1 MDNRPEAVAQRKLQE
16 TANNSPQ
23 ISQTKAFQKTSINN
37 DQPIQRMTTEE
48 YDELK
53 VTWGTQTVD
62 EALTILGQTWQQAND
77 MDVLDEIY
85 TLSKDF
91 FEATKTSKDIM
102 HGDDRNNAFRNWLL
116 HGTPP
121 ENMNC
126 WEYLMYI
133 GALSGSLNRED
144 IAKNYFEDNDD
155 RWEMDASK
163 VLGIFSDKGN
173 PIDIRDTR
181 QLSVGDAIVISEP
194 SRHVL
199 ISLGGNNV
207 ADLGTWGGVHE
218 TTIENVMA
226 SQTRNVAMTKSHID
240 NIMREYINLI
250 DSQGV
255 NHEVIEKIERTKNE
269 VHSFDAPDIE
279 NLESYVLAQLANN
292 QVPWNYID
300 VLLRQ
305 VKTATRVTIYKI
317 PKASW
322 VNQLK

>member
-1 MDNRPEAVAQRKLQE
+1 
-16 TANNSPQ
+16 
-23 ISQTKAFQKTSINN
+23 
-37 DQPIQRMTTEE
+37 
-48 YDELK
+48 
-53 VTWGTQTVD
+53 
-62 EALTILGQTWQQAND
+62 
-77 MDVLDEIY
+77 
-85 TLSKDF
+85 
-91 FEATKTSKDIM
+91 
-102 HGDDRNNAFRNWLL
+102 
-116 HGTPP
+116 
-121 ENMNC
+121 
-126 WEYLMYI
+126 
-133 GALSGSLNRED
+133 
-144 IAKNYFEDNDD
+144 
-155 RWEMDASK
+155 
-163 VLGIFSDKGN
+163 
-173 PIDIRDTR
+173 
-181 QLSVGDAIVISEP
+181 
-194 SRHVL
+194 
-199 ISLGGNNV
+199 
-207 ADLGTWGGVHE
+207 
-218 TTIENVMA
+218 MA